1 MYELIILSYLARWPM
16 HGYLIAKIIN
26 DMIGPYARLSNGR
39 LYPLLSKLESD
50 GLIARAEE
58 PEELPGAHARAQII
72 AQSGHSG
79 HSGGR
84 RQRPYTITEAGMA
97 RFHQLMMDT
106 TSNVGEYA
114 RIFWF
119 KLPCMYLLSLNEQL
133 YLLDHFIT
141 YCQTH
146 IFHLQ
151 AESEDLRRHAAE
163 YWQAAPEQGEGS
175 LFAMDFALRRWRLEL
190 ESAQQWRMR
199 VVALAEGA
207 APTSLTDESDL
218 TRNS

>member
-1 MYELIILSYLARWPM
+1 MYELIILCYLARWPM

-39 LYPLLSKLESD
+39 LYPLLTKLENA

-58 PEELPGAHARAQII
+58 PEEAEELSGAHARAQITV
-72 AQSGHSG
+72 QSRQ
-79 HSGGR
+79 SGGR
-84 RQRPYTITEAGMA
+84 RQRPYTITAAGRA

-119 KLPCMYLLSLNEQL
+119 KLPCMYLLSLNEQV

-151 AESEDLRRHAAE
+151 AESEDLRRHVAE

-190 ESAQQWRMR
+190 ERAQQWRTH
-199 VVALAEGA
+199 VVALAEGTEQA
-207 APTSLTDESDL
+207 TLADSSDL